1 MNNQFEENDP
11 YDENQTPQNMN
22 YTDVTEKEKIDLE
35 NACPPT
41 NSTDYNKST
50 ENQDQ
55 SPPQESDYTD
65 SYNKKNTKNT
75 RSKRDSENLDASQ
88 NDDEHENQETR
99 DSLKTGKISPKQEK
113 FVDDD
118 LQENKSKPRKLSHE
132 NRNKR
137 NSATEYSLD
146 QNNISLVQSEI
157 LPKKE
162 SNNQRLSASIL
173 NSQKEN
179 DQIKESQNE
188 KIGVVEKEVSGS
200 KTWNSD
206 SQKGTEPF
214 IESKKLENIQPEEPQ
229 KLQKISRNSSIE
241 DPNKSSSKNYLQGG
255 NHRCLPVINQI
266 KFFSGEGTVSQV
278 SKKEMRISKTIE
290 TQTND
295 IEFPSSYVTGLQ
307 SERVDIT
314 IPETKVIKDG

>member
-1 MNNQFEENDP
+1 MNNQFEENEQN
-11 YDENQTPQNMN
+11 DENQIQDVN
-22 YTDVTEKEKIDLE
+22 YADENEKEKIDLE

-41 NSTDYNKST
+41 NSTNDNKST

-55 SPPQESDYTD
+55 SPPQQANEKGSEK
-65 SYNKKNTKNT
+65 KKNRKYSRN
-75 RSKRDSENLDASQ
+75 KQDSENEDT
-88 NDDEHENQETR
+88 NDEHENQEIQDLSRT
-99 DSLKTGKISPKQEK
+99 DKISPKKEES
-113 FVDDD
+113 VEDH
-118 LQENKSKPRKLSHE
+118 LQEDRIKSQKPSHK
-132 NRNKR
+132 NGNKR

-146 QNNISLVQSEI
+146 QNNISLAQSEI

-162 SNNQRLSASIL
+162 LKPEEYSVE
-173 NSQKEN
+173 K
-179 DQIKESQNE
+179 DQIKESQKE
-188 KIGVVEKEVSGS
+188 KINVIEKEPSQN

-206 SQKGTEPF
+206 VQKGTEPF

-241 DPNKSSSKNYLQGG
+241 DSNKPSSKNHLQGG
-255 NHRCLPVINQI
+255 NNRCLPVINRI
-266 KFFSGEGTVSQV
+266 SGEGTVSQV